1 MNSDH
6 GTVIGPRT
14 RISGHLQGDEDLTV
28 LGRVDGNISGD
39 HTLVVEAT
47 GVVVAE
53 TIVVGRALISGTVVG
68 NISATE
74 LVHIAEGGRV
84 VGDLHAP
91 RIILAEGALFR
102 GNVDMGP
109 LDDAAFAK
117 PRAARQRVEER
128 PAVVEDGASESA
140 RPAPRPARP
149 PRKIERA
156 PAPAPALRKA
166 PAAVVRKAPEPAP
179 APAPTPVAPR
189 SSRAAG
195 SLESKANAA
204 ALAVARAVKKDSAR
218 AAKPAAAKS
227 SKKAPKPPTTA
238 GRKTRAKRK

>member
-53 TIVVGRALISGTVVG
+53 TIAVGRALISGTVVG

-109 LDDAAFAK
+109 ADDAIVAK
-117 PRAARQRVEER
+117 PRATRRVEE
-128 PAVVEDGASESA
+128 PAVVEEKVSEA
-140 RPAPRPARP
+140 PPRPAPRPARP

-156 PAPAPALRKA
+156 PAPAAT
-166 PAAVVRKAPEPAP
+166 VRKVPAP
-179 APAPTPVAPR
+179 APVTPRAVVPSPAPR
-189 SSRAAG
+189 AAA

-204 ALAVARAVKKDSAR
+204 AQAVARAVKKDSAR
-218 AAKPAAAKS
+218 VVAPKASPAR
-227 SKKAPKPPTTA
+227 KKGAPKPPTTA